1 MNAHRLT
8 LLLFAILLTACGA
21 DHRARNLLKQ
31 YQAAA
36 EKNDIPTL
44 VRLGDP
50 NMRALIERHYEE
62 PNYPSNAIQQIL
74 PHPVRV
80 VRHPH
85 GIAYIGWV
93 GSDLVPIVVGE
104 GRATSKYSSW
114 VEHASV
120 NDTTDWQVS
129 ILDPGMLGAFICR
142 MKNAD
147 PAPYNAA
154 LMQIDDALL
163 SAWLFEGS
171 LDAKQ
176 EIHRRMDL

>member
-1 MNAHRLT
+1 MRAKKPDEDNDSRGKPPCTASLTSPARPHVRTERGMPPHDHQGATMNAHRLT

-93 GSDLVPIVVGE
+93 GSDLV
-104 GRATSKYSSW
+104 
-114 VEHASV
+114 
-120 NDTTDWQVS
+120 
-129 ILDPGMLGAFICR
+129 
-142 MKNAD
+142 
-147 PAPYNAA
+147 
-154 LMQIDDALL
+154 
-163 SAWLFEGS
+163 
-171 LDAKQ
+171 
-176 EIHRRMDL
+176 